1 MSRASVASGSGFG
14 IGGLDKSLP
23 SSEPN
28 LSVQDK
34 DETPLGKIPRMGQL
48 STGSQ
53 SGCSETLEG

>member
-34 DETPLGKIPRMGQL
+34 DETPRGK
-48 STGSQ
+48 SQ
-53 SGCSETLEG
+53 GWDSLVPDPSQAVLKL

>member
-34 DETPLGKIPRMGQL
+34 DETPGKYPKDGTAEYWIPVRL
-48 STGSQ
+48 F
-53 SGCSETLEG
+53 